1 MVKHPM
7 SFEGNEIQVKT
18 YICDP
23 KSIVSYDETL
33 LVEEETVWI
42 ESLTAIKASN
52 ENELKSMVPE
62 EYYKFMNLFR
72 EPLAQEL
79 PPHRTFDHQI
89 RIKNGKEV
97 PFDLIYHLSEN
108 ELGTLREYL
117 DRMLE
122 QGKITESD
130 ANMGA
135 PIIFVPKP
143 NGKL

>member
-1 MVKHPM
+1 VK
-7 SFEGNEIQVKT
+7 QD
-18 YICDP
+18 ICDP
-23 KSIVSYDETL
+23 ESIISYNETL
-33 LVEEETVWI
+33 LNEEERVWI
-42 ESLTAIKASN
+42 GSLTTTKAPTK
-52 ENELKSMVPE
+52 EEITKLVPE
-62 EYYKFMNLFR
+62 KYPTFINLFG

-79 PPHRTFDHQI
+79 PPHRTFNHLI
-89 RIKNGKEV
+89 RIKKGKEV
-97 PFDLIYHLSEN
+97 PFRPIYHLSKK
-108 ELGTLREYL
+108 ELAALREYL